1 MKNNQ
6 LRKIWDQRAD
16 IHSARKMCQ
25 SQDLFSKLYNESWWL
40 YIEPLLSEIK
50 NGRILEAGCGTG
62 RWAERL
68 APMGF
73 ELVLSDISP
82 KMLHN
87 ARQFAEQGGF
97 ADKLSFE
104 ELDVCDMYSLGDN
117 SFDMVISTGESLTIC
132 ADPAKAVSE
141 FCRVVRPG
149 GYVLCDAGNR
159 YRKILDLFNNK
170 AFDQIIKVLE
180 TGEYM
185 SEDGMAS
192 HLLGPGEL
200 VDLLEANKMKVHNL
214 AGITPLF
221 NFPPDSELKNAL
233 DHEGTLGEMFEISQ
247 KHAENPGVVN
257 MSSRL
262 LAVAVKPVNKSPT
275 SERPVLC

>member
-1 MKNNQ
+1 MNNNH

-16 IHSARKMCQ
+16 IHSARKMCKTEDQ
-25 SQDLFSKLYNESWWL
+25 FSKLYNESWWR

-73 ELVLSDISP
+73 EMVLSDISP

-87 ARQFAEQGGF
+87 ARDFAEQCGF
-97 ADKLSFE
+97 ADNLSFE
-104 ELDVCDMYSLGDN
+104 ELDVCDMHSLRNN
-117 SFDMVISTGESLTIC
+117 SFDMVISTGEPLTLC
-132 ADPAKAVSE
+132 ANPEKAVSE

-149 GYVLCDAGNR
+149 GYILCDAANR
-159 YRKILDLFNNK
+159 YRKAFDLFHRK

-180 TGEYM
+180 TGDYV
-185 SEDGMAS
+185 SESGLTQ

-200 VDLLEANKMKVHNL
+200 VDLLKANKMEVHNL
-214 AGITPLF
+214 AGITPMF
-221 NFPPDSELKNAL
+221 SFPPDSELKDAL
-233 DHEGTLGEMFEISQ
+233 EHEYIFRDMLKISQ
-247 KHAENPGVVN
+247 KYAEHPGVVN
-257 MSSRL
+257 LSSRL
-262 LAVAVKPVNKSPT
+262 LAVACKPGK
-275 SERPVLC
+275 